1 MFVGRWMDGWTDGQ
15 TDGWIDSQK
24 TLLIC
29 RSCIAWQKLQNNLG
43 TQFIIGV
50 YKQYNSYNIKTTH
63 NILQSTE
70 NMKWVILAIRLR
82 RVANLNNYDEQ
93 REQPLHPSSIIE
105 LTSFLRILLSK
116 IFNCVF
122 ADVKSGG
129 KFCHITYTVIFK
141 ELL

>member
-1 MFVGRWMDGWTDGQ
+1 MDGWTDGQ

-24 TLLIC
+24 TLLMC

-70 NMKWVILAIRLR
+70 HLK
-82 RVANLNNYDEQ
+82 
-93 REQPLHPSSIIE
+93 
-105 LTSFLRILLSK
+105 
-116 IFNCVF
+116 
-122 ADVKSGG
+122 
-129 KFCHITYTVIFK
+129 
-141 ELL
+141 